1 MSSLSWLILQITFV
15 QSVSHSVVLDASRN
29 DGVDKSCTGNKTEE
43 KKDKE
48 PTSLLKKLLVQNKKD
63 TTVSTKG
70 QTSVS
75 DTANQAA
82 SLPQTFSFPPALLAA
97 NPSLANA
104 APGSIVVVASPRSVP
119 HEGQPGGSNAVN
131 QQLLHVFMVSDEQN
145 SSHSQNNEP
154 NKYQRGEKD
163 KAANRRLTSDSTR

>member
-1 MSSLSWLILQITFV
+1 MHKPRV
-15 QSVSHSVVLDASRN
+15 DASRS
-29 DGVDKSCTGNKTEE
+29 DGVDKSCIANKTEE

-82 SLPQTFSFPPALLAA
+82 ASLPQTFSFPPALLAA

-104 APGSIVVVASPRSVP
+104 APGSIVVVASPRSIP

-131 QQLLHVFMVSDEQN
+131 QQLLHVFMVSDEQK
-145 SSHSQNNEP
+145 SSQSQNNEP

-163 KAANRRLTSDSTR
+163 KAANRRLTSDSAR